1 MPPVHAMLVLKMET
15 QVKSIQNVDDVQGTE
30 I

>member
-1 MPPVHAMLVLKMET
+1 MRLLQAMLVLKMET
-15 QVKSIQNVDDVQGTE
+15 QVKSIQNVDGVQGTE

>member
-1 MPPVHAMLVLKMET
+1 MPPVRAMLVLQMET

>member
-1 MPPVHAMLVLKMET
+1 MRLLQAMLVLKKET
-15 QVKSIQNVDDVQGTE
+15 QVKSIQNVDGVQGTE